1 MRVNLDYSDLEVLAK
16 RLGDGSEF
24 RKEFSIEFKNLGRK
38 FNADSIPFVPVQ
50 TGDLLRSVRY
60 IEKDLSFTLG
70 INESKCPYAKFV
82 YFGTKPHKIEAERRI
97 IFKRVTSNLFGKG
110 MVTYNR
116 TYQSS
121 LAFVPSGGSDFVF
134 RGSVNHPGTKANP
147 FFLKAWNAS
156 KDQFTK
162 DLSKAITEI
171 IIAETKV

>member
-38 FNADSIPFVPVQ
+38 FNASAIPFVPVQ

-60 IEKDLSFTLG
+60 VEKDLSFTLG
-70 INESKCPYAKFV
+70 VNEAKCPYAKFV
-82 YFGTKPHKIEAERRI
+82 YLGTKPHKIVPKNKKA
-97 IFKRVTSNLFGKG
+97 LFPVGKNFDQPR
-110 MVTYNR
+110 M
-116 TYQSS
+116 
-121 LAFVPSGGSDFVF
+121 
-134 RGSVNHPGTKANP
+134 SVNHPGTKANP
-147 FFLKAWNAS
+147 FFLKAWNTH